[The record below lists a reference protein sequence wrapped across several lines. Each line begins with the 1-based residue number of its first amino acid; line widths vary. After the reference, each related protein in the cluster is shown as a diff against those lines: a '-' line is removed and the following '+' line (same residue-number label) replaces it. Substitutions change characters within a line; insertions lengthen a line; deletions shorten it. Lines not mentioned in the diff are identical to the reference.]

1 MKKNVILL
9 GDSIR
14 INYCER
20 VKELLSDICDVRFP
34 HDNCA
39 YTLNTIWNVRNW
51 VNEIGF
57 DKIDLIHY
65 NNGIWDH
72 HRNLADGEPLSNI
85 EQYVYLNRRLH
96 NHLSTYTDK
105 LIWATTTPSSLTRDY
120 TKSALA
126 GLPNEE
132 WNREI
137 ALYNNVLSGYL
148 TSKGVWIT
156 DLYSIIEADPETL
169 CEDGIHLSDKGI
181 EAAAQAVAENIR
193 KRLEA

>member
-137 ALYNNVLSGYL
+137 ALYNNVCPKKV
-148 TSKGVWIT
+148 SK
-156 DLYSIIEADPETL
+156 PQ
-169 CEDGIHLSDKGI
+169 H
-181 EAAAQAVAENIR
+181 
-193 KRLEA
+193 RLLLQI

>member
-14 INYCER
+14 LNYCER

-34 HDNCA
+34 YDNCA

-105 LIWATTTPSSLTRDY
+105 LIWATTTPSSSTRDY
-120 TKSALA
+120 KSSTLA
-126 GLPNEE
+126 CLPNDE

-156 DLYSIIEADPETL
+156 DLYNVIGADEANL
-169 CEDGIHLSDKGI
+169 CEDGIHLSEKGI
-181 EAAAQAVAENIR
+181 EAAAQAVADNIR